1 MLSLWRRHT
10 KNCKHRNGGRGWTKC
25 SCPVWRDGEVN
36 GRRVRESL
44 DTRDWARAGRKAA
57 VLEGEV
63 ESGRVRKT
71 LEAAAAAYLEQRSVE
86 PSTFKKYS
94 RGLRFLSEHARS
106 KGLTYLDEI
115 GLEFLDAHR
124 LSRKLADNSW
134 GVELENLRTFWKFC
148 IKRKWCEDNPAVEM
162 DRPKDP
168 KPAERPPF
176 TAEEISKI
184 IVACDTFGRAPYER
198 LRARAMILLMRY
210 YGLRV
215 SDVATL
221 KRDRIRNGREIFV
234 HALKNGQDIW
244 LPYTRRSALLWT
256 ACPCR
261 GVQQMAANIFFGPV
275 LDRER
280 ATSKQWTKLS
290 SPSSARVALGTEFRI
305 VSGTH
310 SPPKSW

>member
-134 GVELENLRTFWKFC
+134 GV
-148 IKRKWCEDNPAVEM
+148 
-162 DRPKDP
+162 
-168 KPAERPPF
+168 
-176 TAEEISKI
+176 
-184 IVACDTFGRAPYER
+184 
-198 LRARAMILLMRY
+198 
-210 YGLRV
+210 
-215 SDVATL
+215 
-221 KRDRIRNGREIFV
+221 
-234 HALKNGQDIW
+234 
-244 LPYTRRSALLWT
+244 
-256 ACPCR
+256 
-261 GVQQMAANIFFGPV
+261 
-275 LDRER
+275 
-280 ATSKQWTKLS
+280 
-290 SPSSARVALGTEFRI
+290 
-305 VSGTH
+305 
-310 SPPKSW
+310 